1 MSNFECKLSDLNNI
15 TVEEVKSSGKVSVL
29 SKEENKDTTE
39 KNARKE
45 LFQNF
50 FNEKNGKIIL
60 LITFLHFVLHSE
72 QVISFISVNLPS
84 LACAS
89 QLNSLGK
96 IIVGILIGIIFILYS
111 FFFQDH

>member
-15 TVEEVKSSGKVSVL
+15 PVEEVKSSGKVSVL

-39 KNARKE
+39 KNTRKE

-84 LACAS
+84 LSCAS